1 MSDHDFDFEPQP
13 GIPAPLPEGEEI
25 LWQGKPDMWMLAR
38 DAFKI
43 RWMTGIMLFAAA
55 WRTALLWHEEGARVA
70 LPTAV
75 LFLLM
80 AAVVYGLMLLLAWAQ
95 ARAAIY
101 TITSAR
107 AILRIGAALQVTF
120 TIPFTVI
127 ESMSLAKLGR
137 KGFGTIALQN
147 RSDMRL
153 SYGVLWPHARPWH
166 FRAPQAA
173 FRCIPEAEKVA
184 RILSEAAQAKLNEPQ
199 VAAAPKV
206 GAGLAVA
213 E

>member
-25 LWQGKPDMWMLAR
+25 LWQGKPDMWTLAR
-38 DAFKI
+38 DAYKI
-43 RWMTGIMLFAAA
+43 RWMTGIMLFVAA
-55 WRTALLWHEEGARVA
+55 WRTVLYWHDEGARVA

-75 LFLLM
+75 LFVLM
-80 AAVVYGLMLLLAWAQ
+80 AAAIYGLMLLLAWVQ
-95 ARAAIY
+95 ARATIY

-107 AILRIGAALQVTF
+107 AILRVGAALQVTF
-120 TIPFTVI
+120 TVPFTVI
-127 ESMSLAKLGR
+127 ETMSLAKVGR
-137 KGFGTIALQN
+137 RGMGTIALQT

-166 FRAPQAA
+166 FRVPQPA
-173 FRCIPEAEKVA
+173 FRCIPDAEKVA
-184 RILSEAAQAKLNEPQ
+184 RILAEAAQAKLNEPQ
-199 VAAAPKV
+199 IVAAPQA

-213 E
+213 Q